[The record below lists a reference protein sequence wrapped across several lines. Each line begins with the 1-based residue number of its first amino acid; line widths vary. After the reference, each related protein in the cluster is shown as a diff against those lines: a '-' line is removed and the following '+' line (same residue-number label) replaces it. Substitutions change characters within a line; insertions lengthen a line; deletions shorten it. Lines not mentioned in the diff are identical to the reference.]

1 MFELDTYLKL
11 IWRWLWF
18 LILGLAVGAVV
29 AYFALIYLGLYPE
42 YDASAIITVGAQ
54 LEAVNVTQDE
64 LSIGEDLVPN
74 YVVLAEKPPI
84 TTKVIE
90 TLNLGISSDELTTFK
105 LDVLQ
110 EGQTRVVTIT
120 GKDPNPEM
128 AAAIANEIARE
139 LRATAPLRPT
149 ELIQIVS
156 EAKPPEEAS
165 STPLLIIVLAGL
177 AGAAIFAVIA
187 GLIEL
192 KRDRPQTLNW
202 ASSRF
207 ELPILGTFQSGSKV
221 SFWRRL
227 VGRVKLPSNWGE
239 PAPVWWV
246 VMETLKQALAIRAA
260 EASQSAPAGEG
271 QVVVVTSPE
280 RSQSKAIA
288 SLELARAW
296 STTGANV
303 ILVDADPAHS
313 ILHRWFKVGNEKGMT
328 TLLSQNGRVDNQLDS
343 MLVRSAIENLSL
355 LTSGPEPTEPTIL
368 LNRRPWQQIVAQL
381 TRKADVVI
389 VNCPPVGTSPEAVIP
404 ALSATGVVM
413 VVDLGK
419 TSAGMVNQSSELL
432 IKSGSTL
439 LGAVVNQG

>member
-42 YDASAIITVGAQ
+42 YDASAIVTVGAQ

-90 TLNLGISSDELTTFK
+90 TLNLGISSDELITFK

-139 LRATAPLRPT
+139 LRAAGPIRPT
-149 ELIQIVS
+149 ELVQIVS
-156 EAKPPEEAS
+156 LAKAPEEAS
-165 STPLLIIVLAGL
+165 STPLLIIALAGL

-192 KRDRPQTLNW
+192 KRDRPQTLGW

-207 ELPILGTFQSGSKV
+207 EVPILGTFQSGSKV

-227 VGRVKLPSNWGE
+227 FGRIKSPSNWGE

-246 VMETLKQALAIRAA
+246 VMETLKEALAIQTAGA
-260 EASQSAPAGEG
+260 APAEGG
-271 QVVVVTSPE
+271 QVVVVTSPD
-280 RSQSKAIA
+280 RTQSKAIA

-296 STTGANV
+296 STSGANV

-313 ILHRWFKVGNEKGMT
+313 ILHRWFKVGNEKGVT
-328 TLLSQNGRVDNQLDS
+328 TLLSQNGRADVPLDA

-355 LTSGPEPTEPTIL
+355 LTSGPEPTEAGTL
-368 LNRRPWQQIVAQL
+368 LNRRPWQQMVSQL
-381 TRKADVVI
+381 TQKADVVI
-389 VNCPPVGTSPEAVIP
+389 VNSPPVGTSPEAIIP
-404 ALSATGVVM
+404 SLNAAGVVM

-419 TSAGMVNQSSELL
+419 TSAGMVNQTSELL